1 VRHLPGN
8 NRVRFNRGKYG
19 TKTISNQNN
28 TMICS
33 RCHSATPSEDCY
45 VCHEPQPDEPDAFL
59 IAKAAAIDQEIDAES
74 PLT

>member
-1 VRHLPGN
+1 
-8 NRVRFNRGKYG
+8 
-19 TKTISNQNN
+19 
-28 TMICS
+28 MICS